1 MRVMYS
7 SGPLTE
13 VTPEIP
19 TRIIFSGSHCTGKT
33 TLYNWLRNESGRTC
47 YHVKE
52 HPITW
57 ATFRPEPIRVIQR
70 LGFDINKD
78 AGDASQL
85 AMAAYHMQTL
95 SYTDF
100 VSDRC
105 IVDVLAYAEYIHEH
119 NEDLVTKKTINFINE
134 LVEDFLRSFE
144 GAIFFCRP
152 IDGDTIKDDGLR
164 DLDEDFR
171 KDIDRRLYDLWTQLK
186 FNAVQ
191 RASVYSVSESNFL
204 DRTSLVK
211 DVLTMKE
218 N

>member
-1 MRVMYS
+1 MSVMYS
-7 SGPLTE
+7 AVPLTE
-13 VTPEIP
+13 VKTEIP

-33 TLYNWLRNESGRTC
+33 TLYNWLRNESGRTY

-95 SYTDF
+95 THTDF
-100 VSDRC
+100 VADRC

-119 NEDLVTKKTINFINE
+119 NEDLVTKKTINFITE
-134 LVEDFLRSFE
+134 LVDDFLSSFE
-144 GAIFFCRP
+144 GVIFFCRP
-152 IDGDTIKDDGLR
+152 IEGETIKDDGLR

-171 KDIDRRLYDLWTQLK
+171 ADIDHRLYDLWTQPR
-186 FNAVQ
+186 FHASQ

-204 DRTSLVK
+204 DRTALVK
-211 DVLTMKE
+211 DVLTMKA